1 MIYGNINNLGKLSAY
16 PKKIQK
22 ALQYVKD
29 NDFINMEAGKYEI
42 EGNHMFVQVKDA
54 IADIISNKRPEVH
67 RKYIDLQFTP
77 EGGEI
82 FGYANDTGN
91 NEVSEDLF
99 DVKDIKFYK
108 SVENEIFIKTNPG
121 DFLVFFPWDVHRPG
135 CVEDGPKKIRKVIV
149 KINMDT
155 I

>member
-16 PKKIQK
+16 PEKIQK

-42 EGNHMFVQVKDA
+42 EGNDMFVQVKDA

-91 NEVSEDLF
+91 NEVDEDLF

-149 KINMDT
+149 KINMD
-155 I
+155 II